1 MSTSL
6 KGGFAVTDSD
16 SSRPLS
22 PSRLGTYTRCPRQY
36 EYKHDLSVETS
47 DQTRRYLDRGLAL
60 HGTIEYV
67 CETIAGESDE
77 EIRALALDAF
87 ADEWDSRTSR
97 TEYATAAHYEY
108 DKQLARAAIEA
119 YFSTGPGLDHV
130 RGSVLTE
137 VELECERDG
146 ISLHGYADNVVRT
159 DDGLQIIDYKPSVR
173 YELSTSDRAKEKL
186 REHLAGE
193 DYHPRIVKSAIQA
206 ATYIEGIQNTTVYE
220 PGMEVVFTYY
230 GLLANTN
237 LEKSTAGVQPRVS
250 GYGRDVEE
258 TYYSEEETIW
268 GLIQRAHDGIRED
281 NYEPIRWDSIRE
293 NACDRCD
300 YRSMC
305 TDALAEEV
313 QF

>member
-36 EYKHDLSVETS
+36 EYKHDLSVENP
-47 DQTRRYLDRGLAL
+47 DQTRQHLDRGLAL
-60 HGTIEYV
+60 HGTIEHV
-67 CETIAGESDE
+67 CETMAGESDE
-77 EIRALALDAF
+77 EIRAVALDAF
-87 ADEWDSRTSR
+87 DDEWDSQTSR
-97 TEYATAAHYEY
+97 TEYTTSAHYEY
-108 DKQLARAAIEA
+108 DEQLARAAIEA
-119 YFSTGPGLDHV
+119 YFSTGPGVGHV
-130 RGSVLTE
+130 QGSVLTE

-146 ISLHGYADNVVRT
+146 ILLHGYADNVVRT
-159 DDGLQIIDYKPSVR
+159 DDGLQVIDYKPSVR

-193 DYHPRIVKSAIQA
+193 DYHPRLVKSAIQA
-206 ATYIEGIQNTTVYE
+206 ATYIEGIQNTSVYE
-220 PGMEVVFTYY
+220 PGMEIVFTYY
-230 GLLANTN
+230 GLLANTDI
-237 LEKSTAGVQPRVS
+237 EKSTAGVQPRVS
-250 GYGRDVEE
+250 GYGRNVEE

-281 NYEPIRWDSIRE
+281 NYEPIRWDAIRE
-293 NACDRCD
+293 NACDQCD